1 MKWMIYTKKCY
12 FDDNKRLKSFLP
24 FHHYHHQQENLGSN
38 EMLLYVAV
46 EPEDIEADRPPVA
59 SLRKKHSIG
68 SQQQQQQQQKGTIP
82 AAPRIAYSYQV
93 IDTFLTFAVL

>member
-1 MKWMIYTKKCY
+1 MKRIIYTKKCY
-12 FDDNKRLKSFLP
+12 FDDNKKLKSFLP
-24 FHHYHHQQENLGSN
+24 FHHYHYHHQQENLGSN

-68 SQQQQQQQQKGTIP
+68 SQQQQQQQQQQGMIP

-93 IDTFLTFAVL
+93 IN